1 MTRSSLGTFPLPSS
15 SPIEHQV
22 CVSSGLLSWTST
34 TEARL
39 ASGTQTQH
47 TPRPPSQA
55 FPRASFFCCQRP
67 ADSHNCFSVNFW
79 KVFGKLDSKPHSHM
93 EATQPAGR
101 PRVGAVWA
109 VYKNGRTLALRSFRA
124 GPGKGGDHRLGLT
137 TSGCNHKLDRT
148 RRVALCGSESIHRV
162 VGAPSPSPPRPA
174 PAPSCPTNGRPH
186 LSVPTTI

>member
-1 MTRSSLGTFPLPSS
+1 VT
-15 SPIEHQV
+15 
-22 CVSSGLLSWTST
+22 
-34 TEARL
+34 L

-47 TPRPPSQA
+47 TPRPESGLPTSII
-55 FPRASFFCCQRP
+55 FCCQRP
-67 ADSHNCFSVNFW
+67 ADSHNCFSVCFLES
-79 KVFGKLDSKPHSHM
+79 FGKLDSKLHSHM

-186 LSVPTTI
+186 PSVPTTI

>member
-1 MTRSSLGTFPLPSS
+1 MGLFLFRPLHPLN
-15 SPIEHQV
+15 IRFV
-22 CVSSGLLSWTST
+22 CLVGLLSWTST

-47 TPRPPSQA
+47 TPRPESGLPTSII
-55 FPRASFFCCQRP
+55 FCCQRP
-67 ADSHNCFSVNFW
+67 ADSHNCFSVCFLES
-79 KVFGKLDSKPHSHM
+79 FGKLDSKLHSHM

-162 VGAPSPSPPRPA
+162 VGAPPPPPPRPA

-186 LSVPTTI
+186 PSVPTTI